1 MLRRATLILLTWI
14 ISVSTLFAVFP
25 QAAHADGTPAVYLA
39 PTVVD
44 AANKS
49 SARNSIALCLAH
61 NGGQALPSIDV
72 QVIANGTPAPSMIYT
87 KGDTAQNI
95 ANYNWFDSGASVY
108 VALWSF
114 PLKDLGRMGCGDSN
128 LNTKGMLQSLFGS
141 TNIIKVA
148 CTLGF
153 KRADTHQDCQNG
165 TGDFAWGGGNKQ
177 DVLNRIDTL
186 YAGTPFGKDYT
197 PEQYYVMAM
206 TELQNAKACKATPIA
221 VVNKSDPNNN
231 LNEAKSNAIISVVDS
246 TGAVT
251 QTYYAFG
258 GDQGTTWPFRNGL
271 GNDESYDN
279 YGKNCSGL
287 AQIANEN
294 AAAYAKWVSQNPAG
308 SQSNPGTCEQYAV
321 VQAGTSDTKDPTYTA
336 LLNACNAGQTNK
348 SDANYCDKNYP
359 LQVQDSPTGPHN
371 VSTPEHDACVYGRD
385 KASDGTSAGSTDPTG
400 NDNNKTCGI
409 QGIGWLVCPV
419 LTAMANVTDLAYNFL
434 ASNFLSFDKSLL
446 GDTTQAAWAQ
456 FRDIANVAF
465 VFAFLFIV
473 YSQVTSMGIGNYGIK
488 KMLPRLAIAA
498 ILVNLSFF
506 ICEIAVDL
514 SNFLGYA
521 IPHLFNN
528 LPSTWA
534 APVSDNSTGAQIM
547 MTTGKALTWVG
558 VIGGLIAVTIGLFL
572 AVSIPVLLAALLAIG
587 LIVLMLMARQALIV
601 LLIVISPLAF
611 VAYLFPNTEQ
621 WFKKWSKMLFTL
633 LMLFPIIG
641 TVFGGS
647 RLAALIIANSN
658 TQPITQIVALG
669 VSAIPF
675 FVVPGLLKGSLAA
688 AGAIGAKLQ
697 GLSNKATGKI
707 GARVKDSS
715 YAGAYMAQRKKLAAT
730 KRAQGY
736 GATKGLKGATYG
748 RLSRS
753 RLSGSAGSQ
762 LATTGSALASKEER
776 EAVDNEVVAMQKQSG
791 WTEANKLQ
799 NAQSE
804 FERAMKSGNA
814 TKARAAQ
821 QILLGGGNKGIG
833 RLQDAYSNL
842 GSSMSTSQYESMMN
856 DAPAQKV
863 LSDLSG
869 AGIKGKNAALTQ
881 MSYTP
886 PVTTDANGKKVKNTV
901 DSIANS
907 ADTYNALTD
916 TELAG
921 QSEENLERAISSRA
935 LSPERAQRL
944 QTNDTV
950 WSQLSEGKKQM
961 IAAAAGPA
969 PSAPAPPSSGAAAG
983 QASSPT
989 QLTIAHG
996 STASQSQLGRVS

>member
-1 MLRRATLILLTWI
+1 
-14 ISVSTLFAVFP
+14 
-25 QAAHADGTPAVYLA
+25 
-39 PTVVD
+39 
-44 AANKS
+44 
-49 SARNSIALCLAH
+49 
-61 NGGQALPSIDV
+61 
-72 QVIANGTPAPSMIYT
+72 MINT
-87 KGDTAQNI
+87 RGDTAQDI
-95 ANYNWFDSGASVY
+95 ANYNWFDSGAHVY
-108 VALWSF
+108 VRLWSF
-114 PLKDLGRMGCGDSN
+114 PLTDNNGAGCGDSK

-153 KRADTHQDCQNG
+153 KRADTHQDCLNG
-165 TGDFAWGGGNKQ
+165 TGDFAWSGGNKQ
-177 DVLNRIDTL
+177 DVLNRIDSL
-186 YAGTPFGKDYT
+186 YSGTPFGKDYT

-206 TELQNAKACKATPIA
+206 TELQNTAACKATPIA
-221 VVNKSDPNNN
+221 AVNKGDPNDN
-231 LNEAKSNAIISVVDS
+231 LNSAKSDATISVVDT
-246 TGAVT
+246 TGNTT
-251 QTYYAFG
+251 QVYYAFG
-258 GDQGTTWPFRNGL
+258 GDKNTTWSFRNGL
-271 GNDESYDN
+271 GNDEGYKE

-294 AAAYAKWVSQNPAG
+294 AAAYAKWVQQNPSG
-308 SQSNPGTCEQYAV
+308 SESNAGTCDQYATLQV
-321 VQAGTSDTKDPTYTA
+321 GGTAKVKENQATYDKLVT
-336 LLNACNAGQTNK
+336 ACNNGQQNK
-348 SDANYCDKNYP
+348 SDANYCDKQYP
-359 LQVQDSPTGPHN
+359 LQVQDSPSGPHN

-385 KASDGTSAGSTDPTG
+385 KASDGTTSGSTDATG
-400 NDNNKTCGI
+400 TDNKTTCGI
-409 QGIGWLVCPV
+409 EGIGWLVCPA
-419 LTAMANVTDLAYNFL
+419 LTAMAKVTDLAYNFL

-446 GDTTQAAWAQ
+446 GDTTHAAWAQ

-473 YSQVTSMGIGNYGIK
+473 YSQVTSVGLGNYGIK
-488 KMLPRLAIAA
+488 KMLPRLVIAA
-498 ILVNLSFF
+498 VLVNLSFF
-506 ICEIAVDL
+506 ICEIAVDI

-521 IPHLFNN
+521 IPHLFNS

-534 APVSDNSTGAQIM
+534 APVADNSTSAQIQ
-547 MTTGKALTWVG
+547 TTAGKALTWVA
-558 VIGGLIAVTIGLFL
+558 VIGGLLAVAIGLFL

-587 LIVLMLMARQALIV
+587 LIVLMLIARQALIV
-601 LLIVISPLAF
+601 LLIIVSPLAF

-621 WFKKWSKMLFTL
+621 WFKKWSKMFFTL
-633 LMLFPIIG
+633 LMLFPVIG
-641 TVFGGS
+641 TVFGAS
-647 RLAALIIANSN
+647 RLAAIVIANSSAGSGAAGDS
-658 TQPITQIVALG
+658 THPMMQIVALG

-688 AGAIGAKLQ
+688 AGAIGTKLQ

-736 GATKGLKGATYG
+736 GATTGLKGALYG

-753 RLSGSAGSQ
+753 RVSGSAGSQ

-791 WTEANKLQ
+791 WTEATKLK

-804 FERAMKSGNA
+804 FEDAMKAGNA

-863 LSDLSG
+863 LSDLSS

-886 PVTTDANGKKVKNTV
+886 PVTTDANGNKVKTTV

-907 ADTYNALTD
+907 PETYNALTD
-916 TELAG
+916 AELAG
-921 QSEENLERAISSRA
+921 QSDDNLQRAIDSGGVTQQ
-935 LSPERAQRL
+935 RAQRI
-944 QTNDTV
+944 QANDTV
-950 WSQLSEGKKQM
+950 WSNLSENKKQM
-961 IAAAAGPA
+961 IASAAGPA
-969 PSAPAPPSSGAAAG
+969 PAAPAPSSSGAAGG
-983 QASSPT
+983 QTSSPT
-989 QLTIAHG
+989 QLTIPHG
-996 STASQSQLGRVS
+996 SSATQPQPATSSAHLPPGTSSYTPNASGLYVPPGAGGTTPPPAP